1 MAGYR
6 NRTIRLTF
14 EELSEDGDPVFIV
27 LRNPRTV
34 PTDQLI
40 PRDVDTDAQ
49 GNPLDKEDARLAN
62 SEPFARLIVN
72 WHVYDASVEADD
84 QPLLALPATA
94 QDVLNLPLEIQNRLI
109 EEVNRAR
116 NPTRTPATSTP

>member
-6 NRTIRLTF
+6 NRTIRLDF
-14 EELSEDGDPVFIV
+14 EDDEDGGAVYI
-27 LRNPRTV
+27 LMRNPRTV
-34 PTDQLI
+34 PTDQLV
-40 PRDVDTDAQ
+40 PRDVATDAQ
-49 GNPLDKEDARLAN
+49 GNPLDKEDAAFAN
-62 SEPFARLIVN
+62 AEPFAKLIVD
-72 WHVYDASVEADD
+72 WRVYDASVEADD

-94 QDVLNLPLEIQNRLI
+94 QNVRDLPLEIQTRLI